1 VAPFVLREVTVD
13 LEGTRILDPLDLTIE
28 KGEYVVLLGEN
39 GSGKTTL
46 LRALLGLA
54 PTASG
59 TVHVHGTPLD
69 RFRDWRRIA
78 YVPQQ
83 LLAATTVPV
92 SVDEVVGAA
101 RISPATRWRRG
112 RSASPTLVRE
122 SLEAVGLAHRRR
134 DRFDSLSGG
143 QQRRVMVARALAT
156 GADTLLLD
164 EPTAGVDADS
174 ELRMADV
181 LSDLH
186 SEGRTIVLVTHDLGE
201 IAAPATRAI
210 VVGGR
215 GPRRVLY
222 DGTPPPPLE
231 IYAHVWHHDA
241 DRTAHP

>member
-1 VAPFVLREVTVD
+1 VLRDVCIEI
-13 LEGTRILDPLDLTIE
+13 EGVRILDDVDLSIE
-28 KGEYVVLLGEN
+28 AGEYVALLGEN

-46 LRALLGLA
+46 LRAMLGLTPLCCGSIA
-54 PTASG
+54 
-59 TVHVHGTPLD
+59 VHGIPLP
-69 RFRDWRRIA
+69 RFRGWNRIA

-101 RISPATRWRRG
+101 RISPSSRWRRG
-112 RSASPTLVRE
+112 RGASPQAVHD

-181 LSDLH
+181 LADLH
-186 SEGRTIVLVTHDLGE
+186 ADGRTIVLVTHDLGE

-222 DGTPPPPLE
+222 DGAPPPPLE
-231 IYAHVWHHDA
+231 VYAHVWHHDA
-241 DRTAHP
+241 DRTGHA